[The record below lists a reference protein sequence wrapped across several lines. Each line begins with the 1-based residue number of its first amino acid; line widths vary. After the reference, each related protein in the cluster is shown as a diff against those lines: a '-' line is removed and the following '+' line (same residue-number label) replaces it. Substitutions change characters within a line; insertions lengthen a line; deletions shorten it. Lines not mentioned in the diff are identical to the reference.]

1 MEGTPKISEKFV
13 TTVIIVVLVLLLI
26 GIGVSKYKRSGVP
39 AIDPNVYQA
48 VFFENNQQ
56 YFGHLHNINSKMP
69 YLTDI
74 YYVRTQ
80 GPVPENP
87 QQQQFTL
94 IKLGNEIHGPEDVIY
109 FNWDRVLYWENL
121 RSDSEVVKGIY
132 KEKAQRVAPQP
143 PAPLPVQAPAPIPA
157 K

>member
-1 MEGTPKISEKFV
+1 MEGTPKISEKFI
-13 TTVIIVVLVLLLI
+13 TTIIIAVLVLLLI
-26 GIGVSKYKRSGVP
+26 GIGVSKYKRRGVP
-39 AIDPNVYQA
+39 AIDPTVYQA
-48 VFFENNQQ
+48 VFFDNNSQ
-56 YFGHLHNINSKMP
+56 YFGHLNNLKSKMP
-69 YLTDI
+69 YLTDV

-80 GPVPENP
+80 GPPAENP

-132 KEKAQRVAPQP
+132 KEKAQRANPPPPPSPPP
-143 PAPLPVQAPAPIPA
+143 PASAPA

>member
-13 TTVIIVVLVLLLI
+13 TTVIIVVLALLLI
-26 GIGVSKYKRSGVP
+26 GIGVSKYKRRGVP

-48 VFFENNQQ
+48 VFFDNNQQ
-56 YFGHLHNINSKMP
+56 YFGHLHNIKSKMP

-80 GPVPENP
+80 GPVPENL

-94 IKLGNEIHGPEDVIY
+94 IKLGNEIHGPEDVMY
-109 FNWDRVLYWENL
+109 FNLDRVLYWENL

-132 KEKAQRVAPQP
+132 KEKAQRTAPQP
-143 PAPLPVQAPAPIPA
+143 PVPT